1 MTDIKLKR
9 SQAIVDEFM
18 RLIALGEL
26 PEGAALPTEP
36 ELCSQFSVGRGT
48 AREAIQALAA
58 KGFVT
63 VRHGSGTVV
72 APKWQHHQLDP
83 DYLRIK
89 GLREENLAEA
99 VIEARESLEPMIAPL
114 AARRASDEDLALLRS
129 LVEELANVGEADPEV
144 HARVDI
150 AFHAALA
157 AASGN
162 PVLAAMH
169 DLITQLG
176 LRFRRSSVQVPG
188 AVDRAVM
195 WHNHILTAIEARDPG
210 AAADA
215 MRMHLR
221 QVRSELEHVPEH
233 LAPADEAAP
242 AHGDDR

>member
-1 MTDIKLKR
+1 MRNNKGKR
-9 SQAIVDEFM
+9 SQAIVGEFM
-18 RLIALGEL
+18 RLIASGEL
-26 PEGAALPTEP
+26 GEGAALPTEP
-36 ELCSQFSVGRGT
+36 ELCERFGVGRGT

-58 KGFVT
+58 KGLVT

-72 APKWQHHQLDP
+72 APRYLHHQLDP
-83 DYLRIK
+83 DYLRVK
-89 GLREENLAEA
+89 GHGDDLAEF
-99 VIEARESLEPMIAPL
+99 VVEAREGLEPMIAPL
-114 AARRASDEDLALLRS
+114 AAQRATDDDLNHLRE

-162 PVLAAMH
+162 PVLTAMH

-176 LRFRRSSVQVPG
+176 LRYRQFSVQVPG
-188 AVDRAVM
+188 AVERAVM
-195 WHNHILTAIEARDPG
+195 WHRHILEAIEARDPG

-221 QVRSELEHVPEH
+221 QVRSELEHVPRQF
-233 LAPADEAAP
+233 LSP
-242 AHGDDR
+242 DDDGGNREDV